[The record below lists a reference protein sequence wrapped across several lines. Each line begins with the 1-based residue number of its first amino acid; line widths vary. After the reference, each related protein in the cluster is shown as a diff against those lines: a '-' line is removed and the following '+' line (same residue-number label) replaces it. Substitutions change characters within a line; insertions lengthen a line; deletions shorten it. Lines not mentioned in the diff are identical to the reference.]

1 MRLLD
6 GRCPVCGIDPTTV
19 RPPDAVAAIRS
30 YPRRYRRLLVRLD
43 DEEGAGIVTRRP
55 APDQWSALEH
65 AVHVA
70 DVMEAV
76 DAAVERVQL
85 HDDPS
90 IAVDVGPPRPELV
103 DDVLRR
109 LGAASERLAERAV
122 DIAGKD
128 WQRGGRLPDGERVT
142 ALSLV
147 RHAVHV
153 GAHHRRAM
161 EQVMSTVR

>member
-1 MRLLD
+1 MAFLD
-6 GRCPVCGIDPTTV
+6 HRCPECGLDPTTV
-19 RPPDAVAAIRS
+19 RPPDAIAAIRS

-70 DVMEAV
+70 DVIEA
-76 DAAVERVQL
+76 AGEALERVQV

-90 IAVDVGPPRPELV
+90 IDVEPGPPRPAPV
-103 DDVLRR
+103 DDVLHR
-109 LGAASERLAERAV
+109 LTTASERLASTA
-122 DIAGKD
+122 DSIAGKD
-128 WQRGGRLPDGERVT
+128 WQRSGRLRDGERVT
-142 ALSLV
+142 ALSLI

-153 GAHHRRAM
+153 GAHHRRAI
-161 EQVMSTVR
+161 ERVMSTVR

>member
-1 MRLLD
+1 MK
-6 GRCPVCGIDPTTV
+6 
-19 RPPDAVAAIRS
+19 PPDASAAVRS

-55 APDQWSALEH
+55 AAGEWSALEH

-76 DAAVERVQL
+76 GQAVERVQVL
-85 HDDPS
+85 DDPS
-90 IAVDVGPPRPELV
+90 INVDVGPPRQAPV

-109 LGAASERLAERAV
+109 LGAASERLASTAN

-128 WQRGGRLPDGERVT
+128 WQRSGRLPDGERVT

-161 EQVMSTVR
+161 ERVMSKVR